1 MSSYLWVLA
10 SGGGLLCLGRARVIA
25 TVLILDLLLLGT
37 SSEHGEDAVL
47 HVGGSGGHGRSGG
60 GGGIGGGSYY
70 GLMKSA
76 CAQRE
81 SIKLER
87 VSEVTYS
94 RCNCRGLALG
104 LLGGGRL
111 SGWLDGLLLL
121 LRGDNS
127 RWGGVDLFFS
137 SRHDEG
143 CM

>member
-10 SGGGLLCLGRARVIA
+10 SGGGLLCLSRAGVIA

-37 SSEHGEDAVL
+37 SAEHGENAVL
-47 HVGGSGGHGRSGG
+47 HVGGGSGHGRSGG
-60 GGGIGGGSYY
+60 CGSIGGASYY

-76 CAQRE
+76 CGQYE
-81 SIKLER
+81 SQKLER

-94 RCNCRGLALG
+94 RCHCRGLALC
-104 LLGGGRL
+104 LLGCGRL
-111 SGWLDGLLLL
+111 SGGLDGLLL

-127 RWGGVDLFFS
+127 LWGNVDLFFS